1 MIKYI
6 VPCVAIL
13 AIIVFILSPKLY
25 RAKNKEEEFSYL
37 NYFPV
42 EAPLTYK
49 QKIINIFLT
58 GVLAFLCAESYVSS
72 LLVTSLTNVG
82 LISSLILFVV
92 SSLAYFLANCFT
104 LESYKAHLISFV
116 IAFVSHI
123 GGSVLIAITLLT
135 SEMHLEIV
143 TPIAVIMGVL
153 GLIQLMNLLIPKLK
167 DWMLLDKTEID
178 GHVTYV
184 RPQTNS
190 LCIVEWLYVVFEL
203 MNIILLLINNIL
215 IK

>member
-1 MIKYI
+1 
-6 VPCVAIL
+6 
-13 AIIVFILSPKLY
+13 
-25 RAKNKEEEFSYL
+25 
-37 NYFPV
+37 
-42 EAPLTYK
+42 
-49 QKIINIFLT
+49 
-58 GVLAFLCAESYVSS
+58 
-72 LLVTSLTNVG
+72 
-82 LISSLILFVV
+82 
-92 SSLAYFLANCFT
+92 
-104 LESYKAHLISFV
+104 
-116 IAFVSHI
+116 
-123 GGSVLIAITLLT
+123 
-135 SEMHLEIV
+135 MHLEIV

-184 RPQTNS
+184 RPKTNS